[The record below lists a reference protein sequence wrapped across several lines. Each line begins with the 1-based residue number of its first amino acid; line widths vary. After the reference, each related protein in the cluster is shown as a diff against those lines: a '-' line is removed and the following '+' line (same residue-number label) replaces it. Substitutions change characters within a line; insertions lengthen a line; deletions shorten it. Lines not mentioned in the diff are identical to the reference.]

1 MPSITH
7 FLLLLLIGS
16 AVATAG
22 LAQSR
27 DSIRVGAIPALGYT
41 SDDGVVA
48 GGIASRY
55 VYRDGYRPY
64 RQYQFLSLLATSNG
78 MYAGEVMSEHNA
90 RRRRGIR
97 SQISAYV
104 NRVDAVQWFG
114 EGPDT
119 PFDADTYR
127 AGGYD
132 YAAFNALAFYRGR
145 VPIYRTGFPGAQLD
159 AVFGVRLLHNKPF
172 DRDSS
177 KTFWK
182 DAPRG
187 AEGVTTAM
195 LTAGIQWENRDHE
208 LDPTRGNTAV
218 IEAGYSQRGALLL
231 TAWLTQYVPIDVGH
245 RFVLAGRLGLIH
257 ASGRIPYD
265 LMPAIGGDKTVR
277 GYVVNRFRGWRGLV
291 QCGNPDLDLRRARR
305 LLPVRVA
312 GLHRRRPG
320 GDRSRLRRPAHRP
333 AYRAWCRFRGLPV
346 HPRFHAARRLR
357 HQRRNRTPL
366 HGHRLCLLTH

>member
-16 AVATAG
+16 AVATAAH
-22 LAQSR
+22 AQPR
-27 DSIRVGAIPALGYT
+27 DSVRYGALPALGYT

-78 MYAGEVMSEHNA
+78 MFAGEVMSEHNA
-90 RRRRGIR
+90 RSRRGIR

-114 EGPDT
+114 EGPGT
-119 PFDADTYR
+119 SFDADTYR

-145 VPIYRTGFPGAQLD
+145 VPIYRTGYPGAQLD
-159 AVFGVRLLHNKPF
+159 GVFGVRLLHNKPF
-172 DRDSS
+172 GRDTS

-187 AEGVTTAM
+187 SGGVTTAM

-218 IEAGYSQRGALLL
+218 IEAGYSQRGALQL
-231 TAWLTQYVPIDVGH
+231 TAWLTQYVPIDLGH
-245 RFVLAGRLGLIH
+245 RFVLAGRLGFIH
-257 ASGRIPYD
+257 ASGPIPYD

-277 GYVVNRFRGWRGLV
+277 GYVVNRFRGDGAAWYNAEIRTWLYERADDSFRFGV
-291 QCGNPDLDLRRARR
+291 QAFTDGG
-305 LLPVRVA
+305 RVVTGHA
-312 GLHRRRPG
+312 Y
-320 GDRSRLRRPAHRP
+320 GD
-333 AYRAWCRFRGLPV
+333 
-346 HPRFHAARRLR
+346 
-357 HQRRNRTPL
+357 
-366 HGHRLCLLTH
+366 LLTDIRTAHGLGFVMSLFTRDFMLRGDYGISDEIGRLYMGIGYAF

>member
-1 MPSITH
+1 
-7 FLLLLLIGS
+7 
-16 AVATAG
+16 
-22 LAQSR
+22 
-27 DSIRVGAIPALGYT
+27 
-41 SDDGVVA
+41 
-48 GGIASRY
+48 
-55 VYRDGYRPY
+55 
-64 RQYQFLSLLATSNG
+64 
-78 MYAGEVMSEHNA
+78 
-90 RRRRGIR
+90 
-97 SQISAYV
+97 
-104 NRVDAVQWFG
+104 VQWFG

-172 DRDSS
+172 GRDSS
-177 KTFWK
+177 KAFWK

-257 ASGRIPYD
+257 ASGDIPYD

-277 GYVVNRFRGWRGLV
+277 GYVVNRFRGDGAAWYNAEIRTWIYAAPDDSFRFGLQAFTDGGRV
-291 QCGNPDLDLRRARR
+291 VTDHAYGDLPTDLRTAHGAGFVVSLFTRDFMLRGDYGISDEIGR
-305 LLPVRVA
+305 LYMGIGYA
-312 GLHRRRPG
+312 
-320 GDRSRLRRPAHRP
+320 
-333 AYRAWCRFRGLPV
+333 F
-346 HPRFHAARRLR
+346 
-357 HQRRNRTPL
+357 
-366 HGHRLCLLTH
+366 